1 MDYEMFEDLT
11 LSETE
16 LKTEGSIISQDET
29 GNANEDKTSEAAL
42 HAHEATIPLN
52 STSLHKH

>member
-1 MDYEMFEDLT
+1 MFEDLT